1 MVWGED
7 PRKEGGQQKATLA
20 GASLGS
26 AGAPPAGS
34 APLVTPFL
42 EFLLLPPCFQ
52 GPSTQRVRTGLSAPS
67 SVSREIFISVCLGPK
82 DEQAT
87 SGTPWGSV

>member
-7 PRKEGGQQKATLA
+7 PRKEGGEQKATLA
-20 GASLGS
+20 GATLGS
-26 AGAPPAGS
+26 AETPPAGS

-52 GPSTQRVRTGLSAPS
+52 GPSVQRMTTGLSAPS
-67 SVSREIFISVCLGPK
+67 SVSSEIFISVCLGPK
-82 DEQAT
+82 DEQTA
-87 SGTPWGSV
+87 SGTLWGSV

>member
-7 PRKEGGQQKATLA
+7 PRKAGGEQKATLA
-20 GASLGS
+20 GATLGS
-26 AGAPPAGS
+26 AETPPAGS

-52 GPSTQRVRTGLSAPS
+52 GPSVQRMTTGLSAPS
-67 SVSREIFISVCLGPK
+67 SVSSEIFISVCLGPK
-82 DEQAT
+82 DEQTA
-87 SGTPWGSV
+87 SGTLWGSV